1 MYLNQVGLNHAEIY
15 KGKTDESD
23 DPLGNRILRNA
34 LKVCHQS
41 NTHSLYFDNFFS
53 SYQLLVYLNQVGFRA
68 PGTMRKD
75 RIMKCPLTD
84 VKDKKKKERGS
95 YDFRSSGKI
104 EIVRWNDNAVV
115 TLGSNANG
123 VEPLGNAKRWMKG
136 KGRENIPQPAVIYY
150 YNKGMGGLDLLDRAL
165 SNMRRIIRGK

>member
-1 MYLNQVGLNHAEIY
+1 
-15 KGKTDESD
+15 
-23 DPLGNRILRNA
+23 
-34 LKVCHQS
+34 
-41 NTHSLYFDNFFS
+41 
-53 SYQLLVYLNQVGFRA
+53 
-68 PGTMRKD
+68 
-75 RIMKCPLTD
+75 MKCPLTD

-115 TLGSNANG
+115 TLGSNANE
-123 VEPLGNAKRWMKG
+123 VEPLGNVKRWMKG

-165 SNMRRIIRGK
+165 SNMRPIIRGK